1 MFIKYIYER
10 INAMENRRAG
20 GHVGWRLGNGK
31 SDLKFEKKVKKVV
44 YLPKNQIC
52 SFI

>member
-20 GHVGWRLGNGK
+20 GHVGGRLGNGK
-31 SDLKFEKKVKKVV
+31 SDLKEFRKCLVHA
-44 YLPKNQIC
+44 LKN
-52 SFI
+52 